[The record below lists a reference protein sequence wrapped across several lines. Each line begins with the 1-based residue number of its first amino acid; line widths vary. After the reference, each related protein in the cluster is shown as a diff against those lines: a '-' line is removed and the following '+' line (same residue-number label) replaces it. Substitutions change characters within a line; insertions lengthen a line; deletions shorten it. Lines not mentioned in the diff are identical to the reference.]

1 MDCRKWRMRK
11 QMLNIRKV
19 IQAHLRAVHPRLHF
33 LRAPESAKFPYL
45 VYELEITNI
54 GDDLQMVTLDVDG
67 WDDNNDTTEL
77 EVIMDNVKKSLN
89 KQIMIIDKLALFL
102 DLDRRLTL
110 TDTDPRIN
118 RRKYIF
124 NGRLYER

>member
-1 MDCRKWRMRK
+1 MKK
-11 QMLNIRKV
+11 QMINIRKV
-19 IQAHLRAVHPRLHF
+19 IQAHLKTIHPQLHF
-33 LRAPESAKFPYL
+33 MQAPESAKFPYL
-45 VYELEITNI
+45 VYQIEITNL

-67 WDDNNDTTEL
+67 WDNKSDTTEL
-77 EVIMDNVKKSLN
+77 ETIMDKVKQSLN
-89 KQIMIIDKLALFL
+89 KQIMITPKLAVFL

-110 TDTDPRIN
+110 TDSDPRLN

>member
-1 MDCRKWRMRK
+1 MKK
-11 QMLNIRKV
+11 QMINIRKV
-19 IQAHLRAVHPRLHF
+19 IQAHLKTIHPQIHF
-33 LRAPESAKFPYL
+33 VQAPESAKFPYL
-45 VYELEITNI
+45 VYQIEITNL

-67 WDDNNDTTEL
+67 WDNKSDTTEL
-77 EVIMDNVKKSLN
+77 ETLMDKIKQSLH
-89 KQIMIIDKLALFL
+89 KQIMITPKLALFL

-110 TDTDPRIN
+110 TDTDPRLN

>member
-1 MDCRKWRMRK
+1 MINLRKIIKSRLK
-11 QMLNIRKV
+11 TI
-19 IQAHLRAVHPRLHF
+19 HPRIYA
-33 LRAPESAKFPYL
+33 LRSSGEAKFPYL
-45 VYELEITNI
+45 VYEIEITNL
-54 GDDLQMVTLDVDG
+54 GDDLQMVTLDIDG
-67 WDDNNDTTEL
+67 WDDKEDTTDL
-77 EVIMDNVKKSLN
+77 EVLMDKVKQTFSKQIIIDDNV
-89 KQIMIIDKLALFL
+89 AVFF

>member
-1 MDCRKWRMRK
+1 MKK
-11 QMLNIRKV
+11 QMINVRKA
-19 IQAHLRAVHPRLHF
+19 IHANLKAVHPQLYF
-33 LRAPESAKFPYL
+33 MKASNTATFPYL
-45 VYELEITNI
+45 IYQIEITNI
-54 GDDLQMVTLDVDG
+54 GDDMQMVTLDVDG

-77 EVIMDNVKKSLN
+77 EVMMDKVKQSLN
-89 KQIMIIDKLALFL
+89 KQIMITDSLAMFL

-110 TDTDPRIN
+110 ADSDPRLN

>member
-1 MDCRKWRMRK
+1 MEYQKWRMRK
-11 QMLNIRKV
+11 QMYNLRKT
-19 IQAHLRAVHPRLHF
+19 IQAQLKTVHPRLHF
-33 LRAPESAKFPYL
+33 MSAPENTKFPYI
-45 VYELEITNI
+45 VYQIEITNI

-67 WDDNNDTTEL
+67 WDDNRDTTEL
-77 EVIMDNVKKSLN
+77 EILMDGVKQSLN
-89 KQIMIIDKLALFL
+89 KQIMINDKLAVFF

-110 TDTDPRIN
+110 TDSDPRIN

>member
-1 MDCRKWRMRK
+1 MKK
-11 QMLNIRKV
+11 QMINIRKA
-19 IQAHLRAVHPRLHF
+19 IQAHLKSIHPQLYF
-33 LRAPESAKFPYL
+33 MQAPESAKFPYL
-45 VYELEITNI
+45 VYQIEITNL
-54 GDDLQMVTLDVDG
+54 GDDLQMVTFDVDG
-67 WDDNNDTTEL
+67 WDNNSDTTEL
-77 EVIMDNVKKSLN
+77 ETIMDKVKQSLN
-89 KQIMIIDKLALFL
+89 KQIMITPKLAVFL

>member
-1 MDCRKWRMRK
+1 MKK
-11 QMLNIRKV
+11 QMINIRKV
-19 IQAHLRAVHPRLHF
+19 IQAHLKTIHPQLHF
-33 LRAPESAKFPYL
+33 MQAPESAKFPYL
-45 VYELEITNI
+45 VYQIEITNI

-67 WDDNNDTTEL
+67 WDNKSDTTEL
-77 EVIMDNVKKSLN
+77 ETLMDKIKQSLN
-89 KQIMIIDKLALFL
+89 KQIMITPKLALFL

-110 TDTDPRIN
+110 TDTDPRLN

>member
-1 MDCRKWRMRK
+1 MKK
-11 QMLNIRKV
+11 QMINLRKV
-19 IQAHLRAVHPRLHF
+19 IQAHLKIIHPQLYF
-33 LRAPESAKFPYL
+33 MQAPESAKFPYL
-45 VYELEITNI
+45 VYQVEITTL

-67 WDDNNDTTEL
+67 WDNKSDTTEL
-77 EVIMDNVKKSLN
+77 ETLMDKIKQSLH
-89 KQIMIIDKLALFL
+89 KQIMITPKLALFL

-110 TDTDPRIN
+110 TDTDPRLN

>member
-1 MDCRKWRMRK
+1 MKK
-11 QMLNIRKV
+11 QMINLRKA
-19 IQAHLRAVHPRLHF
+19 IQAHLKAIHPQLHF
-33 LRAPESAKFPYL
+33 IQAPESAKFPYL
-45 VYELEITNI
+45 VYQIEITNL

-67 WDDNNDTTEL
+67 WDDNRDTTEL
-77 EVIMDNVKKSLN
+77 EVLMDKVKQSLN
-89 KQIMIIDKLALFL
+89 KQIMITPKLALFL

-110 TDTDPRIN
+110 TDTDPRLN